1 MEPFKIQIPNPIRNN
16 VQAYALSPVK
26 SQLAVILTIIFSTLS
41 WSSNKLSAQIKI
53 TGISMDATYVPKS
66 KYTQPEGTKPT
77 TATTGQSWVGLAM
90 DISLSKHIDTLT
102 GAFSSWSVGLG
113 GTYTNLQNNNYTTP
127 QLPDK
132 LATASLG
139 LVHTRS
145 MGKRWTALYLV
156 SAAIASDFDKIDHH
170 DFIFNGGAAFIRR
183 YSPRFSFGF
192 GAFVNNAFGTP
203 MIFPAF
209 FVQWQTGRK
218 IRLDIGLPDRDAGPG
233 GMYRISG
240 TYVFNKTTELSLV
253 FKPRA
258 MIYDTEIQGSKNRM
272 LSTFQ
277 LPIGLENKWHFKN
290 VDLVA
295 GAGALLLNEFG
306 FREKKLSKIF
316 EKSPQHKLAPNYYLN
331 LGMRWHF

>member
-1 MEPFKIQIPNPIRNN
+1 MELFKIQIPRSFSTTAWTSPL
-16 VQAYALSPVK
+16 VPVK
-26 SQLAVILTIIFSTLS
+26 LQLAAMLTITFTILG
-41 WSSNKLSAQIKI
+41 WSGNKLSAQIKI
-53 TGISMDATYVPKS
+53 NGISMDATYVPKS
-66 KYTQPEGTKPT
+66 RYTQPEGKTPT
-77 TATTGQSWVGLAM
+77 GASTGQSWVGLAM
-90 DISLSKHIDTLT
+90 DISLARHLDTLT

-113 GTYTNLQNNNYTTP
+113 GTYTNLQNTNYNTP

-132 LATASLG
+132 LGTASLG

-145 MGKRWTALYLV
+145 VGKRWTALYVL
-156 SAAIASDFDKIDHH
+156 SAAIASDFDRIDHH
-170 DFIFNGGAAFIRR
+170 DFIFNGGVAFIRR

-203 MIFPAF
+203 MVFPAF
-209 FVQWQTGRK
+209 FLQWQTGRK

-258 MIYDTEIQGSKNRM
+258 MVYDTEIQGNKNRM

-277 LPIGLENKWHFKN
+277 LPIGLENKWRLKN

-295 GAGALLLNEFG
+295 GAGAMLVNQFG